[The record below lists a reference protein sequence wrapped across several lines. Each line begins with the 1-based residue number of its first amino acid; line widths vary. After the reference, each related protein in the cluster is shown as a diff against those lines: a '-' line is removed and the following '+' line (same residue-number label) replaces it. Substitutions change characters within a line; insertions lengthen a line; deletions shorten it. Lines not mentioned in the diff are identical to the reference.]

1 MTELFRPISYL
12 ADDPTDLP
20 DSIGRAVPG
29 VEVRIMS
36 EERRVLGAGEIGEL
50 WIRSPAA
57 LEGYLRAPEE
67 TKAVMEEGWFRT
79 SDLAT
84 ISADGF
90 VTIVG
95 RKKELIL
102 RGGYSVVPGE
112 VEAALLGHPA
122 VAEAAVVGVAH
133 GELGEE
139 IAAFVALRPGMRATG
154 EELVAFCRDRL
165 ASFKYPRQV
174 SIVADLPKSAT
185 GKILKSLLR
194 P

>member
-1 MTELFRPISYL
+1 
-12 ADDPTDLP
+12 
-20 DSIGRAVPG
+20 
-29 VEVRIMS
+29 
-36 EERRVLGAGEIGEL
+36 
-50 WIRSPAA
+50 
-57 LEGYLRAPEE
+57 
-67 TKAVMEEGWFRT
+67 
-79 SDLAT
+79 
-84 ISADGF
+84 
-90 VTIVG
+90 VTIAG

-102 RGGYSVVPGE
+102 RGGYSVAPGE